1 METIKARQQGNS
13 IMLTIPRSFNIPAGT
28 KVKPRLTKNGIYY
41 EFVDDDFFDFD
52 EDILKDLVS
61 QGYEG
66 QELIDHFSRMKK
78 AIPHALDKLVEEA
91 KADGPL
97 TKEQAGKEFGL

>member
-1 METIKARQQGNS
+1 MKNIKAFLAKNS
-13 IMLTIPRSFNIPAGT
+13 TYHA
-28 KVKPRLTKNGIYY
+28 
-41 EFVDDDFFDFD
+41 DDDFFDFD
-52 EDILKDLVS
+52 KDILKDLIS

-66 QELIDHFSRMKK
+66 QELIDHFSKMKN

-97 TKEQAGKEFGL
+97 TKEQAGKEFGLKE